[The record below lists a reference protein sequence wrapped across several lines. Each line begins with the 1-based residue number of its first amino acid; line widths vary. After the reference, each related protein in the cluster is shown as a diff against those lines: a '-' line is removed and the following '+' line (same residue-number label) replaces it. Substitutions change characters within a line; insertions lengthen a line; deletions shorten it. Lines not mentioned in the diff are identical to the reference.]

1 MKDAKESGV
10 ITDSNGTEWTFF
22 KSGMAKRQDF
32 RHIRGGIEVSFDIEM
47 GKRGLKVSFFFKM
60 IKNRRSYF
68 LDHYYLGQPIDIK
81 IFVNRLQTFGLLLNS
96 SFPRL
101 TTCI

>member
-47 GKRGLKVSFFFKM
+47 GKRGLKVSFFFQNDK
-60 IKNRRSYF
+60 KSSVLFSRS
-68 LDHYYLGQPIDIK
+68 
-81 IFVNRLQTFGLLLNS
+81 LLS
-96 SFPRL
+96 W
-101 TTCI
+101 TTYRYQNFCQ